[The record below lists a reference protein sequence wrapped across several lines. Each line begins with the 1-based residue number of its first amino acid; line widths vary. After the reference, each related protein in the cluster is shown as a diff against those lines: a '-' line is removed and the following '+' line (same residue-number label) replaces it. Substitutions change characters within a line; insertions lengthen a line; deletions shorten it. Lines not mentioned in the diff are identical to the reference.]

1 VEDADAGNES
11 RARRFVVDQH
21 IILEEEKIAEERS
34 AEAARLGNAIINQPI
49 RRLTS
54 LKAPVCIER
63 GATAGEA
70 IGLMT
75 EHRIGCVLVIDGGRL
90 VGVFTE
96 RDVLRKLA
104 ATGRRAVDT
113 PVVEVMTP
121 DPECL
126 TLDDN
131 IGFAMN
137 LMSVGGFRHIP
148 LVDSERRPTGV
159 VAMRAI
165 VDYIVD
171 YFPNQVLNLPPAP
184 QLSVPRQ
191 REGA

>member
-1 VEDADAGNES
+1 MDH
-11 RARRFVVDQH
+11 H
-21 IILEEEKIAEERS
+21 IILEEERIAEERS

-49 RRLTS
+49 RRLPS
-54 LKAPVCIER
+54 LKAPVCVDHR
-63 GATAGEA
+63 ASAKEA
-70 IGLMT
+70 IAQMT
-75 EHRIGCVLVIDGGRL
+75 EHGIGCVLVVDGGRL
-90 VGVFTE
+90 TGVFTE

-104 ATGRRAVDT
+104 AVGRSADT
-113 PVVEVMTP
+113 TTVAEVMTP
-121 DPECL
+121 NPECL
-126 TLDDN
+126 TLDDG

-148 LVDSERRPTGV
+148 LVDGEHRPTGV

-171 YFPNQVLNLPPAP
+171 FFPNQVLNLPPAP

>member
-1 VEDADAGNES
+1 MDHHVI
-11 RARRFVVDQH
+11 Q
-21 IILEEEKIAEERS
+21 EEETIAEERS
-34 AEAARLGNAIINQPI
+34 VEAARLGSDIISQPI
-49 RRLTS
+49 RRLPS
-54 LKAPVCIER
+54 LRAPVCVDR
-63 GATAGEA
+63 NAPVKEA
-70 IGLMT
+70 IAQMT
-75 EHRIGCVLVIDGGRL
+75 EHRIGCVLIVDGGRL

-104 ATGRRAVDT
+104 AVGRSADGTAVA
-113 PVVEVMTP
+113 EFMTA

-126 TLDDN
+126 TLDDG

-137 LMSVGGFRHIP
+137 LMSIGGFRHIP
-148 LVDSERRPTGV
+148 LVDGERRPTGV

-165 VDYIVD
+165 VDFIVD
-171 YFPNQVLNLPPAP
+171 YFPRQVLNLPPAP

>member
-1 VEDADAGNES
+1 MDH
-11 RARRFVVDQH
+11 H

-34 AEAARLGNAIINQPI
+34 LEATRLGDAIIKQPI
-49 RRLTS
+49 RNLPS
-54 LKAPVCIER
+54 LKSPICVDR
-63 GATAGEA
+63 SATAGEA
-70 IGLMT
+70 IAQMT
-75 EHRIGCVLVIDGGRL
+75 EHGIGCVLVVDKGRL

-104 ATGRRAVDT
+104 AKPRSAAKVS
-113 PVVEVMTP
+113 VAELMTP

-126 TLDDN
+126 TLDDG

-137 LMSVGGFRHIP
+137 LMSIGGFRHIP
-148 LVDSERRPTGV
+148 LIDGEQRPTGV

-171 YFPNQVLNLPPAP
+171 LFPGQVLNLPPAP
-184 QLSVPRQ
+184 ALSVPRQ